1 MKVSMKTE
9 DRRHG
14 GLTYLSQR
22 IPFDT
27 RAVKRPIL
35 QQRASQYP
43 EAKVSL

>member
-1 MKVSMKTE
+1 MKVSVRTE
-9 DRRHG
+9 DHKHG

-35 QQRASQYP
+35 QQRACQNP
-43 EAKVSL
+43 EAEVSL